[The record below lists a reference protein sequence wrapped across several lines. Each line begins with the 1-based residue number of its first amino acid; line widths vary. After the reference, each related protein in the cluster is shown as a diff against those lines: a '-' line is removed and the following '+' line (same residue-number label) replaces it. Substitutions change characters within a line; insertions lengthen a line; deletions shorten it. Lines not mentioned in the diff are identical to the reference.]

1 MTLQVNQSD
10 IHGIGYKTI
19 NNDGFLTIVTDG
31 SCYGLENILLRNI
44 LRCFGEQY
52 KITDSYDYERPDE
65 PDDSDEMDVAWDTN
79 LPWEIYANEDAY
91 GDTVVD
97 VEVMKSDGKY
107 IGHSAYETEGFLTK
121 IADSETCLLEA
132 ILLRNILKCY
142 GEQYQILEELD
153 VPKDVEDADP
163 WDTDLEF
170 VTNLPWDVYMNDS
183 KLDDGIRKVEVEE
196 SDMRRLGCQSYCDWV
211 LCYEKTAAIEKIF
224 LSSILKCFGEEHYIE
239 EIETYTAEESANGK
253 ACVKFYLSLPY

>member
-91 GDTVVD
+91 GNTVVD

-107 IGHSAYETEGFLTK
+107 IGHSAYEAEGFLTK
-121 IADSETCLLEA
+121 IADSETCLLES

-183 KLDDGIRKVEVEE
+183 KLNDGIRKVDVAE

-224 LSSILKCFGEEHYIE
+224 LSSILKCFGEDHYIE